1 MQNDNSNYTITMT
14 GIHTLGYKGMKYL
27 GSNDGYYEAP
37 NIVTRTLV
45 PSDGDE
51 NIFCQPVPGAVAK
64 SCSGSNSLDE
74 DDWTPINY
82 CLR

>member
-1 MQNDNSNYTITMT
+1 M
-14 GIHTLGYKGMKYL
+14 GR
-27 GSNDGYYEAP
+27 YYEAP
-37 NIVTRTLV
+37 NIVTGRLV

-64 SCSGSNSLDE
+64 SYSGSNSLDE
-74 DDWTPINY
+74 DNWTPISY